1 MFPSAKVV
9 AIRRRALERLYS
21 DTALIHTEEASAMNP
36 VTGRI
41 TQQEVT
47 AGPYPCRLSYKK
59 FPEAQKG
66 DGVASFSQIITLFI
80 APEVVIAAGSGVT
93 VTHECRTLEF
103 IASGI
108 PAVYSDHQEIVLENR
123 VKHDG

>member
-21 DTALIHTEEASAMNP
+21 DTALIRTEEASVMDL

-41 TQQEVT
+41 TQRESMS
-47 AGPYPCRLSYKK
+47 GPYPCRLSYKS

-66 DGVASFSQIITLFI
+66 DGVASFSQTITLFI
-80 APEVVIAAGSGVT
+80 APEVVIAAGSAVSVT
-93 VTHECRTLEF
+93 REGRTLEF
-103 IASGI
+103 IASGV